1 MKTCTGLVM
10 IMVYI
15 SAGLCLSINLGI
27 THGAKGYFIGAL
39 VGFGGSIIVG
49 AVVISIISKCI
60 HKK

>member
-1 MKTCTGLVM
+1 MILVY
-10 IMVYI
+10 V

-39 VGFGGSIIVG
+39 VGFGGSVIIG
-49 AVVISIISKCI
+49 ALVISIISKCI